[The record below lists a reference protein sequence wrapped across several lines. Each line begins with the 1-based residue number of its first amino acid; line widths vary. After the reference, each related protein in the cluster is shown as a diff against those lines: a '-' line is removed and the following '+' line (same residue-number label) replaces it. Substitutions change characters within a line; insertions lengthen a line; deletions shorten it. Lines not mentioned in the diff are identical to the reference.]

1 MSESGQIELPSHEI
15 KLIWDPD
22 AQELTFQFETS
33 QFKSW
38 YYVIAMLDMAK
49 RKAEEKLQE
58 QMVMA
63 RMVAMKQAHD
73 EAQLRGKL
81 LQR

>member
-1 MSESGQIELPSHEI
+1 MPEIELSHPEI
-15 KLIWDPD
+15 KLIWDKE
-22 AQELTFQFETS
+22 AQELTFQFETKD
-33 QFKSW
+33 FKSW
-38 YYVIAMLDMAK
+38 HYLIAMLDMAK